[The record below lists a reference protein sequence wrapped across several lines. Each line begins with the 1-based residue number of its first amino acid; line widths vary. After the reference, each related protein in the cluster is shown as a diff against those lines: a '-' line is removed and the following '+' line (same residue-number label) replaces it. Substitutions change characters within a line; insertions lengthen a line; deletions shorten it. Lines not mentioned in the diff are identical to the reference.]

1 VSSRPKEP
9 AMRFKY
15 GCNPHQAFAQV
26 EAIEPGKMP
35 FAVLNG
41 TPGYINFLDAI
52 NAWQLVFEAR
62 AALGLPAAASF
73 KHVSPAGAAV
83 ATELPEDLQ
92 RSYEV
97 DQKALS
103 KVATAYVRAR
113 GADPKCSFGDFAA
126 ISDVVDASTAR
137 VLKTAVSD
145 GIIAPGYEPEAL
157 DILKA
162 KKKGAFI
169 VMQADPA
176 FAPPAIERRELFG
189 MRLEQDRNAVEI
201 GPRHLEKLLTG
212 SLTAAAKRDLI
223 LGLITLKY
231 TQSNSVGYS
240 LDGQMIGIG
249 AGQQSRVDC
258 TKLAGSKA
266 DVWHLRR
273 HPKVLGLRFKQGVG
287 PQDRINFRVRYIE
300 GDLVPSEL
308 VAFKEALDQ
317 PYVPLTAD
325 EKQEWLARLTD
336 VSLTSDGFLPFRD
349 NIDHAARHGVKFI
362 AQPGGSTRD
371 DDCTAACTEYGIA
384 MVHTGVRLFHH

>member
-1 VSSRPKEP
+1 
-9 AMRFKY
+9 MRFKY

-35 FAVLNG
+35 FTVLNG

-52 NAWQLVFEAR
+52 NAWQLVLEAR
-62 AALGLPAAASF
+62 SALGLPAAASF

-103 KVATAYVRAR
+103 QVATAYVRAR

-126 ISDVVDASTAR
+126 ISDVVDVSTAR

-157 DILKA
+157 AILKA
-162 KKKGAFI
+162 KKKGSFI
-169 VMQADPA
+169 VMQADPG
-176 FAPPAIERRELFG
+176 FAPPAVERRELFG
-189 MRLEQDRNAVEI
+189 MRLEQDRNAVEL
-201 GPRHLEKLLTG
+201 GARHLEKVLTG
-212 SLTAAAKRDLI
+212 KLTEAAKRDLI
-223 LGLITLKY
+223 LGLVTLKY

-258 TKLAGSKA
+258 TKLAGQKA

-300 GDLVPSEL
+300 GDLVPTEL
-308 VAFKEALDQ
+308 AAFKDALDQ
-317 PYVPLTAD
+317 PYAPLTDD
-325 EKQEWLARLTD
+325 EKREWLARLTG

-349 NIDHAARHGVKFI
+349 NVDHAAKHGVKFI

-371 DDCTAACTEYGIA
+371 DECTEACGEYGIA